1 MMLVQITKSA
11 TECAVRG
18 YKIAIK
24 PSGDFGIRWLV
35 GNRMAV

>member
-1 MMLVQITKSA
+1 MLIQITKSA
-11 TECAVRG
+11 TECAVSG

-35 GNRMAV
+35 RNRMGV